1 MAAAVLEPE
10 IRLAPPREAVGVA
23 CRGLVKEFGDGDSR
37 IRVLHE
43 INVDVLMGELTLLV
57 GPSGCGKT
65 TLISII
71 AGLLYPTK
79 GDVELFGTSQSALK
93 GRKLVDFR
101 ARNVGFVFQQ
111 YNLLPALTAT
121 ENVAVPLLIQGMS
134 RKLAFPKARAVLESV
149 GLGNR
154 ANQRPSQLS
163 GGQQQRVA
171 IARALVHE
179 PRLLVCDEPTA
190 ALDAH
195 SGQTVM
201 ELLRKVAVQPDR
213 AVIVVTHD
221 SRVYSYGDRIIEMAD
236 GRVTSVRGRDEFA
249 AGDHAH

>member
-1 MAAAVLEPE
+1 MVSSA
-10 IRLAPPREAVGVA
+10 LAEAPHIDTTKPAGEVCVA
-23 CRGLVKEFGDGDSR
+23 CRGVVKDFGDGESR
-37 IRVLHE
+37 IRVLHG
-43 INVDVLMGELTLLV
+43 IDADIYGSELTLLV

-71 AGLLYPTK
+71 AGLLYPTD
-79 GDVELFGTSQSALK
+79 GDVVLFNTPQSQLK
-93 GRKLVDFR
+93 GSKLVQFR
-101 ARNVGFVFQQ
+101 AHNVGFVFQQ

-121 ENVAVPLLIQGMS
+121 ENVAIPLLIQGQA
-134 RKLAFPKARAVLESV
+134 RPQALVKAREVLETV
-149 GLGNR
+149 GLGSR
-154 ANQRPSQLS
+154 ANQLPSQLS

-195 SGQTVM
+195 SGQVVM
-201 ELLRKVAVQPDR
+201 DLLKRVAVQPGR

-221 SRVYSYGDRIIEMAD
+221 SRVFNYGDRIIEMAD
-236 GRVTSVRGRDEFA
+236 GRIAETST
-249 AGDHAH
+249 H